1 MKKETAE
8 QLEAFRHQ
16 REAAEKALLD
26 ESVAEQRSNMGT
38 TSPTESETWATS
50 GKKRRRPKEKDTL
63 TAKLRKMSST
73 TEPDSSAKQ
82 ALEADANNQTNLPEM
97 QDGPPIR
104 LDGKAKMVSASHPP
118 SAEQHSSQ
126 KASSQET
133 APQATSTLGL
143 GAYSSDED

>member
-1 MKKETAE
+1 VKKETAE

-26 ESVAEQRSNMGT
+26 ESVAEQRSNMGA

-82 ALEADANNQTNLPEM
+82 ALEAGAKNQTNLPEM
-97 QDGPPIR
+97 QEGPPIR
-104 LDGKAKMVSASHPP
+104 LDGKSKMVSVNHPP
-118 SAEQHSSQ
+118 SAEQHSSR
-126 KASSQET
+126 KASFQET